1 MRDFYINEQIRGVME
16 YNYDNDLER
25 LKAIH
30 YALDYVLNNIEYN
43 QETNDDI
50 KTFNT
55 LTTIDL
61 QLSEIISNSE
71 GANIW
76 KN

>member
-1 MRDFYINEQIRGVME
+1 MRDYYISEQIRGIME

-43 QETNDDI
+43 QETNEDTKI
-50 KTFNT
+50 FNT

-61 QLSEIISNSE
+61 QLNEIIKDNE
-71 GANIW
+71 GAN
-76 KN
+76 

>member
-1 MRDFYINEQIRGVME
+1 MRDYYISEQIRGFMD
-16 YNYDNDLER
+16 YNFDNDLER

-43 QETNDDI
+43 QETIDDV
-50 KTFNT
+50 KVFNT

-61 QLSEIISNSE
+61 QLSDIIKDNE
-71 GANIW
+71 GAN
-76 KN
+76 